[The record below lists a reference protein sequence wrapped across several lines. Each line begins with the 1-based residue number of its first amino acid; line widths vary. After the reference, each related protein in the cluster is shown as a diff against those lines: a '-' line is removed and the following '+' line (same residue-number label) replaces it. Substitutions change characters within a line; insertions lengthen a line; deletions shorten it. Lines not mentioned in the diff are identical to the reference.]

1 MLFLEN
7 MYMRAKSPQLHLT
20 LCDPMDCSSP
30 DSSVHG
36 ILQARILERVAMP
49 SSRGSSQPRE
59 RTCIACNSCI
69 AGGFCTCWVSREAP
83 PGNILGLKLYLQ
95 RIFSQIRENIHSF
108 QELGYWAYPLGATH
122 YRSFPCTRYCP
133 KHLICINPSISQQPN
148 DIGYYFGPYW
158 GKEAQS
164 H

>member
-1 MLFLEN
+1 
-7 MYMRAKSPQLHLT
+7 MRAKSPQLRLT
-20 LCDPMDCSSP
+20 LCDPTDCSPP

-36 ILQARILERVAMP
+36 ILQARILEWIAMP
-49 SSRGSSQPRE
+49 SSGDLPNPGKEPASPVIPALQVDSVHAE
-59 RTCIACNSCI
+59 
-69 AGGFCTCWVSREAP
+69 P
-83 PGNILGLKLYLQ
+83 PGKPLLEIYWDLNYICKGS
-95 RIFSQIRENIHSF
+95 FSQIRENIHSF
-108 QELGYWAYPLGATH
+108 QELGYWANPLGATH
-122 YRSFPCTRYCP
+122 YRSFPCTRHCP